1 MKKIIATVLAMVMAL
16 ALCSTAF
23 AATDV
28 TVKAEAI
35 MKTDDAKL
43 YYSVTGDVVNKITLT
58 YTPAKAAT
66 LNSDGEQTKVANVAY
81 YTLTGFTSTSGAA
94 VTDGKYVVVASKAE
108 ANLVVYNNCTKT
120 GDASN
125 VLMYLAETKGEY
137 KGTGTVFANFGS
149 KCGQVNMDIEK
160 DKTYYTS
167 NEKGNET
174 IYVTAT
180 TDATE
185 ALMVGG
191 KLVNVKA
198 FTVTS
203 NVVPHV
209 VVPTYDKESSK
220 VVGYTCANC
229 KLAAIEAPNYASI
242 PADNSGIVSGTNYYF
257 PAIAASTT
265 TTTTSSPKTFDAG
278 IAMYVGMA
286 LTSVAG
292 SAVVIGKKKEF

>member
-23 AATDV
+23 AAGV
-28 TVKAEAI
+28 TAQAV
-35 MKTDDAKL
+35 MPTTGKTV
-43 YYSVTGDVVNKITLT
+43 YYTVVNDTVQPITLT
-58 YTPAKAAT
+58 YTAAKAAT
-66 LNSDGEQTKVANVAY
+66 LNSDGEQTNQANVAY
-81 YTLTGFTSTSGAA
+81 YTVPAVGTFTG
-94 VTDGKYVVVASKAE
+94 GKYVVVGSLAE
-108 ANLVVYNNCTKT
+108 ADLVVYNNCTKT

-137 KGTGTVFANFGS
+137 KGTGTVFTNFGT
-149 KCGQVNMDIEK
+149 KCGQVNFTAEAG
-160 DKTYYTS
+160 KTYYTS
-167 NEKGNET
+167 NEKGNNT

-191 KLVNVKA
+191 KLVNVKTA
-198 FTVTS
+198 GTTTA
-203 NVVPHV
+203 NIVPHV
-209 VVPTYDKESSK
+209 AQPTVKDGK
-220 VVGYTCANC
+220 VTGYTCSVC
-229 KLAAIEAPNYASI
+229 KMAAIEAPNFASI
-242 PADNSGIVSGTNYYF
+242 PAGAQIITGNWYF
-257 PAIAASTT
+257 PAAAAST

>member
-23 AATDV
+23 AATE
-28 TVKAEAI
+28 VKAEAI
-35 MKTDDAKL
+35 MKTNDAKL
-43 YYSVTGDVVNKITLT
+43 YYSVTGDVANKITLT

-66 LNSDGEQTKVANVAY
+66 LNSDGEQTNTANVAY
-81 YTLTGFTSTSGAA
+81 YTLTSFTSTSGAV
-94 VTDGKYVVVASKAE
+94 VTSGKYVVVASKAE
-108 ANLVVYNNCTKT
+108 ADLVVYNNCTKT

-137 KGTGTVFANFGS
+137 KGTGTVFTNFGA
-149 KCGQVNMDIEK
+149 KCGQVNVDIEK

-167 NEKGNET
+167 NEKGNNT

-180 TDATE
+180 ADATE

-209 VVPTYDKESSK
+209 AVPTYDKETSK
-220 VVGYTCANC
+220 VVGYTCVNC

-242 PADNSGIVSGTNYYF
+242 PANNSGIITGNWYF
-257 PAIAASTT
+257 PAVAASTT